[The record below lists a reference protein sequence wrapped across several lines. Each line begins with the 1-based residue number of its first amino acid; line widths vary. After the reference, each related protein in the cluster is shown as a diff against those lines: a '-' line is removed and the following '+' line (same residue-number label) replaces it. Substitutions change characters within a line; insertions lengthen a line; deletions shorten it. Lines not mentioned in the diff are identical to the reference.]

1 MIDTKVIF
9 AIVGGVW
16 LLLSAIMTSIR
27 KKRNSKVEAYL
38 TANADKALLQLCGKK
53 FWIDGRDLA
62 LFETVSAKKLQEI
75 VALPEGSHRIAGI
88 YESPEV
94 RAPGKNIKLE
104 SERVEF
110 DLELEKGRR
119 YSIAMY
125 AYSPDERREYCKGDV
140 PRDVL
145 SIPLTLVKGSEDVK
159 AYIIVYQDNVDEGE
173 AS

>member
-1 MIDTKVIF
+1 MIETKVIF

-16 LLLSAIMTSIR
+16 LLLSAIMMSIR
-27 KKRNSKVEAYL
+27 KKRNSKLEAYL

-94 RAPGKNIKLE
+94 CATASISVSGESSTMMSTIFLAQIPG
-104 SERVEF
+104 
-110 DLELEKGRR
+110 
-119 YSIAMY
+119 IA
-125 AYSPDERREYCKGDV
+125 
-140 PRDVL
+140 VL
-145 SIPLTLVKGSEDVK
+145 PTWLMRNGT
-159 AYIIVYQDNVDEGE
+159 
-173 AS
+173 

>member
-16 LLLSAIMTSIR
+16 LLLSEIMMSIR

-88 YESPEV
+88 YGALRSV
-94 RAPGKNIKLE
+94 
-104 SERVEF
+104 
-110 DLELEKGRR
+110 
-119 YSIAMY
+119 
-125 AYSPDERREYCKGDV
+125 RRERTASRRARRWNLIWSSRRDADIRLRCMPT
-140 PRDVL
+140 PRR
-145 SIPLTLVKGSEDVK
+145 SGGNI
-159 AYIIVYQDNVDEGE
+159 
-173 AS
+173 